1 MKSKKPE
8 RAQTPSNAS
17 DLLELW
23 ESVYEDAT
31 QKCSAE
37 VSDLRDLETVRSRV
51 KDEGLSF
58 LTIVLPQFAKDFERS
73 LAIGRIDSK
82 CFRNFKKLL
91 PHQAIPAFL
100 QGMLSR
106 IFNQETGGLVNDS
119 PDSPTLVEAVR
130 QVCLL
135 FKKVELPCSPERT
148 KKAIRNF
155 VFVEHELHQ
164 FSAPVDAVDSFR
176 AVSEVLWRNLLLG
189 DLLPSLLDPK
199 HGPGATAERIL
210 GNQKYVWQRWHE
222 RLEGVMPFIGSAYS
236 LGVVA
241 EPSLIQKVT
250 FVPED
255 DEQPVRVVTVPKTLK
270 APRIIAVE
278 PVCMQYT
285 QQALQSQ
292 LYDAIESYWLTKGH
306 VNFRDQSVNQR
317 LAVRSSATGQL
328 ATIDLSDASDRV
340 PLSLVLVMLDSA
352 PVIRDAILACRSN
365 RAELPDGRVLTLR
378 KFASMGSALCFPI
391 EAMYFYTVMVL
402 ALLRL
407 HDLPATP
414 SNCRKVS
421 RELYV
426 YGDDL
431 IVPTYAADAVLDC
444 LQEYNCKVNDSKTFL
459 SGKFRESCGIDAY
472 NGYIVTPTYIR
483 SMPPKNRQ
491 QASELISWIATA
503 NAFYQKGF
511 WRTATLMFSKCERIL
526 GELPY
531 VTPESPALGRISF
544 LGYRSASG
552 WSVDHQGLRVK
563 AWVPA
568 PVYRSDKVDGYSAL
582 CKSLRQLEKSENSNL
597 PDDELLWGALR
608 KWDSDIPPPR
618 DKHHLERSARRG
630 AVTLKRR
637 WVPVT

>member
-1 MKSKKPE
+1 
-8 RAQTPSNAS
+8 
-17 DLLELW
+17 
-23 ESVYEDAT
+23 
-31 QKCSAE
+31 
-37 VSDLRDLETVRSRV
+37 
-51 KDEGLSF
+51 
-58 LTIVLPQFAKDFERS
+58 
-73 LAIGRIDSK
+73 
-82 CFRNFKKLL
+82 
-91 PHQAIPAFL
+91 
-100 QGMLSR
+100 
-106 IFNQETGGLVNDS
+106 
-119 PDSPTLVEAVR
+119 
-130 QVCLL
+130 
-135 FKKVELPCSPERT
+135 
-148 KKAIRNF
+148 
-155 VFVEHELHQ
+155 
-164 FSAPVDAVDSFR
+164 
-176 AVSEVLWRNLLLG
+176 
-189 DLLPSLLDPK
+189 
-199 HGPGATAERIL
+199 
-210 GNQKYVWQRWHE
+210 
-222 RLEGVMPFIGSAYS
+222 
-236 LGVVA
+236 
-241 EPSLIQKVT
+241 
-250 FVPED
+250 
-255 DEQPVRVVTVPKTLK
+255 
-270 APRIIAVE
+270 
-278 PVCMQYT
+278 
-285 QQALQSQ
+285 
-292 LYDAIESYWLTKGH
+292 
-306 VNFRDQSVNQR
+306 
-317 LAVRSSATGQL
+317 
-328 ATIDLSDASDRV
+328 
-340 PLSLVLVMLDSA
+340 
-352 PVIRDAILACRSN
+352 
-365 RAELPDGRVLTLR
+365 
-378 KFASMGSALCFPI
+378 MGSALCFPI

-459 SGKFRESCGIDAY
+459 SGKFRESCGVDAY

-552 WSVDHQGLRVK
+552 WSVDLQGLRVK